1 MINTDILIIL
11 LIFLEYILLPL
22 DENID
27 EECEWFSNCK
37 NLASGCC
44 LAFV

>member
-11 LIFLEYILLPL
+11 LIFLEHILLPL

-27 EECEWFSNCK
+27 EECE
-37 NLASGCC
+37 
-44 LAFV
+44 